1 MTKEELLKYLPL
13 VKNIA
18 KKYKIFTPETV
29 EFEDIV
35 HWGIIGLLEA
45 EKNFSSSKGNKFI
58 TYAYIKIKGAIIDNL
73 RKLYPLSPHITS
85 QINKITKKIN
95 ELEEKMG
102 RSPTE
107 EEICESLNITV
118 EKYREILKKMNS
130 FCVLSLEELQSI
142 NPNFSF
148 SSDGNRK
155 DELSEVVSLCIE
167 KLTPLE
173 KLIISLYYKE
183 ELTLKEIGKVLNLTE
198 ARVSQIHKQIIIKL
212 RSHIEKYIY
221 GKSKNLCER

>member
-1 MTKEELLKYLPL
+1 MTKEDLLKYLPL
-13 VKNIA
+13 VKSIA
-18 KKYKIFTPETV
+18 KRYKIFAPETI

-45 EKNFSSSKGNKFI
+45 EKKFSSSKGNKFI

-73 RKLYPLSPHITS
+73 RKLYPLSPHIIS

-107 EEICESLNITV
+107 EEICESLKIPI
-118 EKYREILKKMNS
+118 EKYREILKKTNS

-142 NPNFSF
+142 NPNFILSTN
-148 SSDGNRK
+148 GNWRN
-155 DELSEVVSLCIE
+155 ELSEIISLCIE

-173 KLIISLYYKE
+173 KLVISLYYKE

-212 RSHIEKYIY
+212 RSHIEKYLW
-221 GKSKNLCER
+221 KK